1 MATFSKQILS
11 ASDDGKSILVATATS
26 PGTLI
31 HTASTNTSVI
41 DEVWLYATNTDVSAR
56 KLTLQWGG
64 TTSPNDLIE
73 LTVQPESGLVLI
85 VPGFILKGNASAK
98 TVRAFV
104 ESGGVSLV
112 AIHGYVNRIS

>member
-11 ASDDGKSILVATATS
+11 ASDDGKSILVAASTS

-31 HTASTNTSVI
+31 HTASSNTAVI
-41 DEVWLYATNTDVSAR
+41 DEVWVYATNTDASAR

-73 LTVQPESGLVLI
+73 VTIQPEAGLVLL
-85 VPGFILKGNASAK
+85 VPGLILKGNASAK
-98 TVRAFV
+98 TLRTFV
-104 ESGGVSLV
+104 EVGGVNLV
-112 AIHGYVNRIS
+112 TIHGYVNRIA